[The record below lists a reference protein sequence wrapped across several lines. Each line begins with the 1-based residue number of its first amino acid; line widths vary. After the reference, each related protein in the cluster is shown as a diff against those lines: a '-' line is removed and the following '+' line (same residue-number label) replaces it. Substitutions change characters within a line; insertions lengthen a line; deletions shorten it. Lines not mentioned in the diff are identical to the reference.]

1 MTKNSLI
8 KLFSAFLV
16 FTVFAVQAIAANV
29 SNKLS
34 EIKITKGDDF
44 TYNLNLVF
52 NDNFSGRAFMQTKD
66 KGKFVVFIPDA
77 EKTKNK
83 IKITNLAR
91 KMPKVQITVDE
102 RPYVKDNTETSYLK
116 LTVTTDSYYGIKLV
130 SQKAPVKKPF
140 EDAIKYVLYAL
151 FTTLAIAA
159 ILSHSFF
166 NKKKKT
172 NSYTVFP
179 SEFRTEQTEKKSPEI
194 QQKQRVTT
202 PTDLKRPLK
211 AAKEENFSC
220 FDITGRE
227 NTRNKKN
234 FEIQSSIQKTSVL
247 TNDLKKSSFQTN
259 PLKQT
264 AMEDSSE
271 FDLPFVQETEKTEII
286 IPEEKQEVSYLS
298 TLNLTPTKGFYLQEI
313 NEEFCLFGFTG
324 AKTILLQKFKDLK
337 QINLQARFYD
347 QDSRSDIYIVKLDSY
362 KAMIEISEAGMKELA
377 VL

>member
-16 FTVFAVQAIAANV
+16 FTVLTVQAIAADV

-34 EIKITKGDDF
+34 EIKITKADDF

-66 KGKFVVFIPDA
+66 KGKYVVFIPDA
-77 EKTKNK
+77 EKAKNK
-83 IKITNLAR
+83 IKITNLTR
-91 KMPKVQITVDE
+91 KMPKIQVNVDE

-116 LTVTTDSYYGIKLV
+116 LTINTDNYYGIKLV

-151 FTTLAIAA
+151 FAILVIAA
-159 ILSHSFF
+159 LLSHSFF

-179 SEFRTEQTEKKSPEI
+179 SEFRTEQKTEEPLAM
-194 QQKQRVTT
+194 QTKQRVTM
-202 PTDLKRPLK
+202 PADLKRPLK
-211 AAKEENFSC
+211 AAKKENFSC

-227 NTRNKKN
+227 MNRNKKN
-234 FEIQSSIQKTSVL
+234 FEIQSSIKKTSVL
-247 TNDLKKSSFQTN
+247 TNDLKTSSTQSN
-259 PLKQT
+259 PLKQ
-264 AMEDSSE
+264 AIMEDSSE
-271 FDLPFVQETEKTEII
+271 FELPFVQESERTEII
-286 IPEEKQEVSYLS
+286 VPEEKQEVAYLS

-324 AKTILLQKFKDLK
+324 SQTILLKKFKDLK

-347 QDSRSDIYIVKLDSY
+347 QDSRNDIYIVKLDTY

>member
-16 FTVFAVQAIAANV
+16 FTVFAVQSIAADV

-34 EIKITKGDDF
+34 EIKVTKADDF

-77 EKTKNK
+77 EKAKNK

-91 KMPKVQITVDE
+91 KMPKVQVTVDE
-102 RPYVKDNTETSYLK
+102 RPYVKDDIETSYLK
-116 LTVTTDSYYGIKLV
+116 LTINTDSYYGIKLV

-140 EDAIKYVLYAL
+140 EEAIKYVLYAL
-151 FTTLAIAA
+151 FAILAIAA
-159 ILSHSFF
+159 LLSHSFF
-166 NKKKKT
+166 NKKKKL

-179 SEFRTEQTEKKSPEI
+179 SEFRTEQKAEEPISTQTK
-194 QQKQRVTT
+194 QKVTM

-211 AAKEENFSC
+211 AAKEEIFSC

-234 FEIQSSIQKTSVL
+234 FEIQSSIKKTSVL
-247 TNDLKKSSFQTN
+247 TNDLKKSSTQSN
-259 PLKQT
+259 PLKQ
-264 AMEDSSE
+264 AIMEDSSE
-271 FDLPFVQETEKTEII
+271 FELPFVQETERTEII
-286 IPEEKQEVSYLS
+286 VPEEKQEVTYLS

-324 AKTILLQKFKDLK
+324 AKTILLKKFKDLK

-347 QDSRSDIYIVKLDSY
+347 QDSRNDIYIVKLDTY

>member
-8 KLFSAFLV
+8 KLFTAFFV
-16 FTVFAVQAIAANV
+16 FTVFAVQAIAADV

-34 EIKITKGDDF
+34 EIKITKADDF

-66 KGKFVVFIPDA
+66 KGKYVVFIPDA
-77 EKTKNK
+77 EKAKNK
-83 IKITNLAR
+83 IKITNLTR
-91 KMPKVQITVDE
+91 KMPKIQVNIDE

-116 LTVTTDSYYGIKLV
+116 LTVKTDSYYGIKLV

-140 EDAIKYVLYAL
+140 ETAIKYVLYAL
-151 FTTLAIAA
+151 FATLAIAA
-159 ILSHSFF
+159 LLSHSFL
-166 NKKKKT
+166 NKKKEI

-179 SEFRTEQTEKKSPEI
+179 SEFRTEQKTEEQAAR
-194 QQKQRVTT
+194 QQKKRVTT
-202 PTDLKRPLK
+202 PADLKRPFK
-211 AAKEENFSC
+211 AVQEENFSC

-227 NTRNKKN
+227 PNINKKN
-234 FEIQSSIQKTSVL
+234 FEIKSSIKKTSVL
-247 TNDLKKSSFQTN
+247 TNDLKKSLAQSN
-259 PLKQT
+259 PLKQ
-264 AMEDSSE
+264 AIMEDSSE
-271 FDLPFVQETEKTEII
+271 FELPFVQESERTEII
-286 IPEEKQEVSYLS
+286 VPEEKQEVTYLS

-324 AKTILLQKFKDLK
+324 TQTILLKKFKDLK

-347 QDSRSDIYIVKLDSY
+347 QDSRNDIYIVKLDTY
-362 KAMIEISEAGMKELA
+362 KAMIEISESGMKELA